1 MNVVCNALPFHMICA
16 WGTKSLP
23 FTVRRTD
30 DESPGIVPGE
40 SAAIWGCGIAP
51 SQLWKSTIA
60 VQVLQPESSRVKAA
74 MKAMRPKGKGLQ
86 G

>member
-1 MNVVCNALPFHMICA
+1 MNVVGNAFPFHMICD

-23 FTVRRTD
+23 FTIRTTD
-30 DESPGIVPGE
+30 DESPGIAPGE

-60 VQVLQPESSRVKAA
+60 VQVLQPEISTVKAA
-74 MKAMRPKGKGLQ
+74 MKAMRTREKGLQ